1 MFKVFS
7 LVIILLAGCST
18 TSYRILTPPEVSNI
32 PIDCWNKNR
41 INGWLTEQLQ
51 FAEKDPK
58 SNGASI
64 NAIKHKIWQ
73 LRTDCSNR

>member
-18 TSYRILTPPEVSNI
+18 TSYRILTPTEVSNI
-32 PIDCWNKNR
+32 PIDCWNKNQ

-58 SNGASI
+58 ANGANI
-64 NAIKHKIWQ
+64 NAIKYKIWQ
-73 LRTDCSNR
+73 MRTSCNHR